1 MYYAIFDNIREKA
14 SDLASSGIAK
24 SKHLADIAKLKASTM
39 AEEDSLRRVYT
50 EIGKTVCTALENGEE
65 AQIETFVAKAKACK
79 ALIAA
84 NEAKIA
90 AIKSEAQITDEEA
103 AAVAAVEE

>member
-1 MYYAIFDNIREKA
+1 MYYAIFDNIKEKA

-39 AEEDSLRRVYT
+39 AEEDGLRHAYL
-50 EIGKTVCTALENGEE
+50 EIGKAVFAALESGEE
-65 AQIETFVAKAKACK
+65 AQIDVYVAKAKACK

-84 NEAKIA
+84 NEAKMA

-103 AAVAAVEE
+103 AAVAAAEE